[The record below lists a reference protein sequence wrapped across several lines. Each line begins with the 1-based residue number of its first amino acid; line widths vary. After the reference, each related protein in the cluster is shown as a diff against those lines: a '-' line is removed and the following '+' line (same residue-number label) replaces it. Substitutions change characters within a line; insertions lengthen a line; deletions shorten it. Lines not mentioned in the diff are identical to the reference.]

1 MRPVIG
7 ITPNYC
13 YTERCFKIHEDY
25 FNAVWEAGGEP
36 TLLYPQQTLSHYLD
50 GIVLSGGGDVD
61 PLLFGEEPL
70 FANGEI
76 SPIRDSHELLLC
88 KAVFDARMPMLGV
101 CRGMQIMALASGGS
115 IYQDIQSQTKSALK
129 HSQQAPRF
137 HPTHTVEVVE
147 HTLLHKLTGQKQL
160 AVNSFHHQAISAT
173 GNLFA
178 ACATSADGLIEAM
191 EQPSHLFCLGLQWHP
206 EAMATA
212 EQKAV
217 FTGLIN
223 ASRLYAA
230 KERKK

>member
-1 MRPVIG
+1 M
-7 ITPNYC
+7 
-13 YTERCFKIHEDY
+13 
-25 FNAVWEAGGEP
+25 WEAGGEP
-36 TLLYPQQTLSHYLD
+36 TLLYPQQAFPHYLD

-70 FANGEI
+70 FENGEI
-76 SPIRDSHELLLC
+76 SPLRDGHELPLC
-88 KAVFDARMPMLGV
+88 KAALDAKLPILGV

-115 IYQDIQSQTKSALK
+115 IYQDIQSQTDSRLK
-129 HSQQAPRF
+129 HNQQAPRF

-147 HTLLHKLTGQKQL
+147 NTLLHKLTGQKRL
-160 AVNSFHHQAISAT
+160 AVNSFHHQAIAAT
-173 GNLFA
+173 GEQFC

-191 EQPSHLFCLGLQWHP
+191 EQPSHPFCLGLQWHP
-206 EAMATA
+206 EAMAAA

-217 FTGLIN
+217 FAGLVN